1 MHSSKR
7 KPSESSIDLWSFRM
21 RLIAQIHALEAVRSG
36 AYRVNIKSID
46 HGETSAY
53 PSRQYAL
60 ATRI

>member
-1 MHSSKR
+1 
-7 KPSESSIDLWSFRM
+7 M